1 MPHGRTGQEKPAKEK
16 SPESAPKGGLERLS
30 EPRSI
35 VSAYQGQRAPVR
47 VGLESRWLHR
57 IGARL
62 GGDGVAALRGIK
74 EAGGITI
81 AQKLE
86 TAAQPDMP
94 GSAIASG
101 CIDFVLSPEDVAQ
114 EIVGIVR
121 GETLLKQSD
130 I

>member
-1 MPHGRTGQEKPAKEK
+1 M
-16 SPESAPKGGLERLS
+16 
-30 EPRSI
+30 
-35 VSAYQGQRAPVR
+35 
-47 VGLESRWLHR
+47 
-57 IGARL
+57 
-62 GGDGVAALRGIK
+62 AALCGIK

-94 GSAIASG
+94 GSAIACG

-114 EIVGIVR
+114 EIAGIVR

>member
-1 MPHGRTGQEKPAKEK
+1 
-16 SPESAPKGGLERLS
+16 
-30 EPRSI
+30 
-35 VSAYQGQRAPVR
+35 
-47 VGLESRWLHR
+47 
-57 IGARL
+57 
-62 GGDGVAALRGIK
+62 VAALRGIK

-114 EIVGIVR
+114 EIAGIVR